1 MEFILT
7 MDLKKML
14 YSVCHGY
21 FARLDIKS
29 ILAYWGGGRAGS
41 RGCPPITSIELFL
54 HVCSLELRCVFEMH
68 HEGEMQGEMPRGS
81 GAQPGPQARSLI
93 ALLHKASELT
103 CAHARAQ
110 LFGWAGLLTS
120 PQLVLP

>member
-1 MEFILT
+1 MAPQSHHTFRC
-7 MDLKKML
+7 
-14 YSVCHGY
+14 VP
-21 FARLDIKS
+21 
-29 ILAYWGGGRAGS
+29 S
-41 RGCPPITSIELFL
+41 R
-54 HVCSLELRCVFEMH
+54 VLELRCVFEMH
-68 HEGEMQGEMPRGS
+68 HEGEMPRGF